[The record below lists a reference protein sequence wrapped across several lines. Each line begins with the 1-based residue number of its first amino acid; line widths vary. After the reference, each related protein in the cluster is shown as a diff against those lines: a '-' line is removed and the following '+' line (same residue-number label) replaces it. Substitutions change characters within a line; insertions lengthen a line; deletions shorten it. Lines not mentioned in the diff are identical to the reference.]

1 MIIKLAYK
9 MISGSR
15 IMWHWRLG

>member
-1 MIIKLAYK
+1 MIIKLGYK